1 MGNLLTFRLLAAAR
15 PVDGFVSGMSSSG
28 SNSLSLFGLLAFC
41 TINRVLQQQLKYP
54 KLKRLWD
61 GLHQFDNFLN
71 FLLSAASMRLMTC
84 HKTLMLVNGT
94 TGSFASLICWQ
105 KIS

>member
-1 MGNLLTFRLLAAAR
+1 MGNLLTFRLLTAAT
-15 PVDGFVSGMSSSG
+15 PSGFVSGVS
-28 SNSLSLFGLLAFC
+28 
-41 TINRVLQQQLKYP
+41 RVLQQQRKYP